1 MIFNNARQHW
11 YETSNLDISP
21 NISKLNKMLTNNI
34 INMSYHEVFLPSFPF
49 RTFKKLQTSDISKI
63 SSTRTTYRLHLNPW
77 FQKGVYTDMLLK
89 EGINV
94 YSCNRK
100 AGKNP
105 SLMARPSKFC
115 SWRSENWIFVD
126 QWQVKLAYESEVL
139 SVVLIQWKTISKVT
153 LQVSKTMNWK
163 YGLI

>member
-1 MIFNNARQHW
+1 
-11 YETSNLDISP
+11 
-21 NISKLNKMLTNNI
+21 
-34 INMSYHEVFLPSFPF
+34 MSYHEVFLPSFPF

-63 SSTRTTYRLHLNPW
+63 WSTRTTYRLHLNPW
-77 FQKGVYTDMLLK
+77 FQKGVFTYLPLK

-115 SWRSENWIFVD
+115 SWRSENWIFVV
-126 QWQVKLAYESEVL
+126 QWASEIGLWVRS
-139 SVVLIQWKTISKVT
+139 SVSGTISKIT
-153 LQVSKTMNWK
+153 LQVKQNNELKVWINLTYTFTWLSLHSWVS
-163 YGLI
+163 